1 MDYGGIEVL
10 LKQKTELETLI
21 KQYDKITGFVEFQS
35 WEYTKLTQRISEL
48 ETQIFELDKK
58 IRELL

>member
-10 LKQKTELETLI
+10 LKQKAELETLI